1 MTEARRLALSGR
13 QQKRRSLTRPTAR
26 AGRVLFARLVLAVFA
41 LFLHATRISEAWLVQ
56 HALCEH
62 GEVVHAAHAPEAG
75 AEDAPQGADERSQA
89 ADERSQG
96 ADDPAHDHC
105 FASALH
111 HRTGDIGPSVAE
123 PSLIAI
129 ALSPGVASQPETRPI
144 DLLSLAPKG
153 SPPARGGSFR
163 IFRI

>member
-13 QQKRRSLTRPTAR
+13 HKKRRSPPRLA
-26 AGRVLFARLVLAVFA
+26 AGRAARVTCARLVLAVFA
-41 LFLHATRISEAWLVQ
+41 LFLHATRISEAWLVN

-62 GEVVHAAHAPEAG
+62 GEVVHAGHAPGAG
-75 AEDAPQGADERSQA
+75 AEEGSQGAAQGSE
-89 ADERSQG
+89 G
-96 ADDPAHDHC
+96 ADDPEHDHC
-105 FASALH
+105 FASSLH
-111 HRTGDIGPSVAE
+111 HRTGDVGPSVAE

-153 SPPARGGSFR
+153 SPPRAPRLL
-163 IFRI
+163 